1 MHNLAT
7 SHIIILKD
15 KDKSDEIAQCTLK
28 DDRLFVRFKNS
39 PKTFT
44 YTKPNF
50 VIFPKAKNSK
60 VFAYFCQIAPIIR
73 IKNSDET
80 TSKLAKE
87 YDKITYISEDCVL
100 FSYLYP
106 KPPAKS
112 KQDSN
117 NTAQAK
123 PAQHHQTSPILAP
136 FGLNLSQYQALQ
148 NALSHQISVIEGPPG
163 TGKTQTILNIIANLL
178 YRGKTIAVL
187 SNNNA
192 ATHNVYEKLSKYN
205 LAPLCATL
213 GNKENKEK
221 FIAKQNPQF
230 PNTHKNLTSQN
241 LDAKTTKQTIQKSH
255 QELQEIF
262 TLQNAI
268 ATAQAQLEAL
278 QLEYGYFKAQEFKS
292 KSLESSPESTLIKN
306 PKTRTLF
313 AKPTPHT
320 ILMLKVLLEE
330 DGKEKLSLWLKF
342 KAIYGYGIGDFRF
355 YKHTKQE
362 ILKALENLYYTKSIA
377 HLQESLQK
385 HKTILNKLN
394 AQNPLQTLQESS
406 LLLLQHHLANH
417 YKDTQERQSFSLGDL
432 RTKTQDFLQ
441 EYPIIFSTTHSI
453 TSSLGSIQNQPLFD
467 YVIIDEA
474 SQVDLLSGALAL
486 LCAKNAVIVGDTKQL
501 PNVIG
506 KDTQQEIEAL
516 NLSINAEYDYTKQ
529 SLLSS
534 IVATLESTPKVLLK
548 EHYRC
553 HPKIIGFCN
562 QRFYDNELIILS
574 KDTAQSDPIQAYI
587 TTTGNHARG
596 LYNQR
601 EIDVITQ
608 EILPSLE
615 FAKEEIGIITPYNKQ
630 KKHLQSALQDIETDT
645 IHKYQGREKEAIIL
659 TTTANE
665 SNDFID
671 DAKILNV
678 AISRAKSTLK
688 IVTSS
693 QIAQGNNNISDFI
706 RYIRY
711 HNFEVRQSK
720 VQSIFDLL
728 YKANAQARLAY
739 LKGKKRISQFD
750 SENLA
755 FSVLQEV
762 LKPYPSLDVATHIPL
777 YRILRDT
784 SNLSDEERVYALNPL
799 THIDFLLYNTM
810 DKSPVCGI
818 EVDGFAFHKASSKQA
833 DRDKL
838 KDSILHKVNLP
849 LLRLSTI
856 ESNEK
861 ERIEEFLHTLGYG
874 G

>member
-28 DDRLFVRFKNS
+28 DDRLFVRFKNN

-87 YDKITYISEDCVL
+87 YDKITYIPRDCTL
-100 FSYLYP
+100 FNYLNPP
-106 KPPAKS
+106 KATAKS

-123 PAQHHQTSPILAP
+123 PTQSHQNPPILAP

-187 SNNNA
+187 SNNNS

-205 LAPLCATL
+205 LSYLCATL

-221 FIAKQNPQF
+221 FIANQN
-230 PNTHKNLTSQN
+230 SQS
-241 LDAKTTKQTIQKSH
+241 LDTTKNPSLQNINTTIHTLQESH
-255 QELQEIF
+255 QKLQEFF
-262 TLQNAI
+262 TLQNSI
-268 ATAQAQLEAL
+268 ATTKAQLEAL
-278 QLEYGYFKAQEFKS
+278 QLEYKYFKTQELKS
-292 KSLESSPESTLIKN
+292 ESSLAKT
-306 PKTRTLF
+306 PKLRTLF
-313 AKPTPHT
+313 ATPTPHT
-320 ILMLKVLLEE
+320 ALMLKVLLEE
-330 DGKEKLSLWLKF
+330 DSKEKISIWLKLR
-342 KAIYGYGIGDFRF
+342 AIYGYGIGDFRF
-355 YKHTKQE
+355 YQHTKQE

-377 HLQESLQK
+377 NLQEKLQK
-385 HKTILNKLN
+385 CEKTLQTLK
-394 AQNPLQTLQESS
+394 AQNPLQTLQNCS
-406 LLLLQHHLANH
+406 LSLLQHHLSNC
-417 YKDTQERQSFSLGDL
+417 YKERQERQIFSLEDL
-432 RTKTQDFLQ
+432 RTKAQEFLK

-453 TSSLGSIQNQPLFD
+453 TSSLGSMQHQPLFD

-474 SQVDLLSGALAL
+474 SQVDLLSGGLAL

-501 PNVIG
+501 PNVID
-506 KDTQQEIEAL
+506 KNTQQEIEAL

-562 QRFYDNELIILS
+562 QRFYDNKLIILS
-574 KDTAQSDPIQAYI
+574 KDTTQSEPIQAYI
-587 TTTGNHARG
+587 TPTGNHARG
-596 LYNQR
+596 FYNQR

-615 FAKEEIGIITPYNKQ
+615 FAKEEIGIITPYREQ

-659 TTTANE
+659 STTANE
-665 SNDFID
+665 SNDFIND
-671 DAKILNV
+671 SKILNV
-678 AISRAKSTLK
+678 AISRAKSTLR
-688 IVTSS
+688 IVTSE

-706 RYIRY
+706 KYIRY
-711 HNFEVRQSK
+711 HNFAVQTSK
-720 VQSIFDLL
+720 VKSIFDLL
-728 YKANAQARLAY
+728 YKANTQARLAY

-777 YRILRDT
+777 YRILRST

-799 THIDFLLYNTM
+799 THLDFLLYNTM

-818 EVDGFAFHKASSKQA
+818 EVDGFAFHKAGSKQA
-833 DRDKL
+833 DNDKL
-838 KDSILHKVNLP
+838 KDSILQKVNLP

-861 ERIEEFLHTLGYG
+861 ERIEEFLRTLGYG

>member
-15 KDKSDEIAQCTLK
+15 KDKTHEIAQCTLK
-28 DDRLFVRFKNS
+28 DGKLFVRFKNS

-100 FSYLYP
+100 FNYLNPP
-106 KPPAKS
+106 KATTKS

-163 TGKTQTILNIIANLL
+163 TGKTQTILNLIANLL

-187 SNNNA
+187 SNNNS

-205 LAPLCATL
+205 LSYLCATL

-221 FIAKQNPQF
+221 FIANQN
-230 PNTHKNLTSQN
+230 SQS
-241 LDAKTTKQTIQKSH
+241 LDTTKNPSLQNINTTIHTLQESH
-255 QELQEIF
+255 QKLQEFF
-262 TLQNAI
+262 TLQNSI

-320 ILMLKVLLEE
+320 ALMLKVLLEE
-330 DGKEKLSLWLKF
+330 DSKEKISIWLKLR
-342 KAIYGYGIGDFRF
+342 AIYGYGIGDFRF
-355 YKHTKQE
+355 YQHTKQE

-534 IVATLESTPKVLLK
+534 VVAVLESVPKVLLK

-665 SNDFID
+665 SNDFIND
-671 DAKILNV
+671 SKILNV

-720 VQSIFDLL
+720 VKSIFDLL

-755 FSVLQEV
+755 FSILQEV